1 MSIHQI
7 LQNCLLTP
15 LLLKRQHVDAMKAD
29 MGGTEMKM
37 GLEKALDSQM
47 RSIPTSLFFLT
58 DGEVS
63 RSFPLDTNFDTDSVV
78 IRCGDMVM
86 MRYSLWSTV
95 TSSKLARRVEH
106 ISVFSLWELGT
117 LRPLLYV
124 KESHVGEMG
133 SA

>member
-1 MSIHQI
+1 
-7 LQNCLLTP
+7 
-15 LLLKRQHVDAMKAD
+15 MKAD
-29 MGGTEMKM
+29 MAGTEMKK
-37 GLEKALDSQM
+37 GLENALDSQM
-47 RSIPTSLFFLT
+47 QLIPTSLFFLT

-63 RSFPLDTNFDTDSVV
+63 QSFPLDINFDTDSVV

-95 TSSKLARRVEH
+95 TSSKLATRH

-124 KESHVGEMG
+124 KESHVGAMG